1 MKTLIASSSKT
12 IHAPANIIYNIIA
25 DFRNEHPHILPKPY
39 FQNLEVEA
47 GGFGAGTITRFQMKL
62 LGQTQAFRT
71 LITEPEPFGSAQDE
85 PGRVLVET
93 DLHSGAVTT
102 FDVSPLEN
110 ESYTRVKISTEL
122 KNRGMVESFL
132 GKLMLQKVYRAELDL
147 LAGRAE
153 GQAALAV
160 TGRVL
165 S

>member
-1 MKTLIASSSKT
+1 MKTQIASASKT
-12 IHAPANIIYNIIA
+12 VHAPANIIYNIIA
-25 DFRNEHPHILPKPY
+25 DFHNEHLHILPKPY

-71 LITEPEPFGSAQDE
+71 LITEPEP
-85 PGRVLVET
+85 GRVLVET

-102 FDVSPLEN
+102 FDISPLEN

-122 KNRGMVESFL
+122 KNRGMVESFI
-132 GKLMLQKVYRAELDL
+132 GKLILQKVYRAELDL

>member
-1 MKTLIASSSKT
+1 MKTQFASASKT
-12 IHAPANIIYNIIA
+12 IHAPASIIYNIIA
-25 DFRNEHPHILPKPY
+25 DFHNEHLHILPKPP

-62 LGQTQAFRT
+62 LGHTQAFRT
-71 LITEPEPFGSAQDE
+71 LITEPE

-102 FDVSPLEN
+102 FDLSPVEN
-110 ESYTRVKISTEL
+110 GSYTRVKISTEL
-122 KNRGMVESFL
+122 KNRGMVESFI

-153 GQAALAV
+153 GQAALVV

>member
-1 MKTLIASSSKT
+1 MKTQIASASKT
-12 IHAPANIIYNIIA
+12 VHAPANIIYNIIA
-25 DFRNEHPHILPKPY
+25 DFHNEHLHILPKPY

-71 LITEPEPFGSAQDE
+71 LITEPEP
-85 PGRVLVET
+85 GRVLVET

-102 FDVSPLEN
+102 FDISPLEN

-122 KNRGMVESFL
+122 KNRGMVESFI
-132 GKLMLQKVYRAELDL
+132 GKLILQKVYRAELEL

-153 GQAALAV
+153 GQAARLAV